1 MESIPVTT
9 KAQEH
14 KMAEGTKILVLT
26 DNSSHVTY
34 VDFEADAAV
43 PDPAHP
49 DAETTSVRMNTGKNV
64 YQVPEGRDSF
74 SIIGDGDYSIGADYL
89 KSRGG
94 ATDPAVNAQL
104 EDHEARISALEAAG
118 AGTQMVEEKPRARQ
132 TRDENENKS
141 SHRTDYSARKK

>member
-34 VDFEADAAV
+34 VDFEADAAP
-43 PDPAHP
+43 PDPENP

-94 ATDPAVNAQL
+94 STDPAVNAQL
-104 EDHEARISALEAAG
+104 DDHEARIAALEN
-118 AGTQMVEEKPRARQ
+118 AGTPATESQAAPSKRQSREEEPSR
-132 TRDENENKS
+132 N
-141 SHRTDYSARKK
+141 RTDYSARKK